1 MVHGVHDF
9 IIPDPSTYDRS
20 KCRVVIIE
28 VGFCA
33 DLRCAAK
40 LQQKREHYERL
51 VQELRKTWG
60 EVVLVLIPIGN
71 AGTLLQSSLDS
82 LAAAVAA
89 TPDRPPTHLIK
100 PLASKL
106 SALASLRLL
115 GIIKA
120 RNAAAYKAGEKG
132 PGKGGDGGTQSTTT
146 TTSQDAAG
154 ETQRPRATQ
163 GSARAHLQPT
173 PPRSYAG
180 PLPPQPPVETPR
192 GHSTN
197 KRAAQVCHPPSGTN
211 KRLRHNFH
219 GSGV

>member
-1 MVHGVHDF
+1 
-9 IIPDPSTYDRS
+9 
-20 KCRVVIIE
+20 
-28 VGFCA
+28 
-33 DLRCAAK
+33 
-40 LQQKREHYERL
+40 
-51 VQELRKTWG
+51 
-60 EVVLVLIPIGN
+60 VVLVLIPIGN

-106 SALASLRLL
+106 SAMASLRLL

-120 RNAAAYKAGEKG
+120 RNAAAFKAGEKG
-132 PGKGGDGGTQSTTT
+132 QREGGDGGTQTTT
-146 TTSQDAAG
+146 TTTRSQDAAG
-154 ETQRPRATQ
+154 ETQRTRATQ
-163 GSARAHLQPT
+163 GSARAPLQPT
-173 PPRSYAG
+173 PPRSNAG

-192 GHSTN
+192 GHTN
-197 KRAAQVCHPPSGTN
+197 RKRAAQACPPLSGTN